1 MRKVSKLYAYEIA
14 GIWSRVESKCR
25 FIYEEGIYCST
36 NMLSTHL
43 SLTGDGCGLNA
54 STTAVMIS
62 VRKTRLVRTKRHFAK
77 FLMFASVVL

>member
-1 MRKVSKLYAYEIA
+1 
-14 GIWSRVESKCR
+14 
-25 FIYEEGIYCST
+25 
-36 NMLSTHL
+36 MLLTHL

-77 FLMFASVVL
+77 FLMFASLVSDSQGNDKKKAWNNISNISLQTSKV